1 MEDKTMISKFRGK
14 DFLTL
19 MDFTREEI
27 MDIVRVSYELKMKLS
42 TVEPHEYLR
51 GKTFAALFE
60 KPSTRTRNSFQV
72 GAAHLGAQ
80 AIYIRP
86 DELQLSRGESL
97 KDTARVLDRYY
108 DGLFIRPASGT
119 AQERV
124 QLFADF
130 MKKPVINACSDCT
143 HPCQGL
149 ADLLTIWEKKG
160 RLNNL
165 KVAWSGDPWNVC
177 HSLMVGCSIMGM
189 DMYVALP
196 EGYNPHPKIL
206 EFASAQAKANNTKMI
221 VTRNLAEAMEGAD
234 IVVGNVFFSMA
245 HDAEKEKRKKDFAPY
260 QINAKA
266 VSVAKSDYVFMHC
279 GPGYP
284 GIEATE
290 DIFEG
295 PHSAYYDEAENRM
308 HTEKAVLVLFCS

>member
-1 MEDKTMISKFRGK
+1 MNKNFRGK

-27 MDIVRVSYELKMKLS
+27 QAMLNVSYDLKKKWAAG
-42 TVEPHEYLR
+42 EPHEYLK
-51 GKTFAALFE
+51 GKIFAALFE

-72 GAAHLGAQ
+72 GAIHLGAQ
-80 AIYIRP
+80 AVYIRP

-97 KDTARVLDRYY
+97 RDTARVLDRYY

-119 AQERV
+119 GQEEIN
-124 QLFADF
+124 LFAEYMDI
-130 MKKPVINACSDCT
+130 PVINACSDFT

-149 ADLLTIWEKKG
+149 ADLLTIQEKKG
-160 RLNNL
+160 DLKGL

-177 HSLMVGCSIMGM
+177 HSLMVGCGLMGM
-189 DMYVALP
+189 DMYLAFP
-196 EGYNPHPKIL
+196 EGYDPHPEIL
-206 EFASAQAKANNTKMI
+206 KFATEAAEASKTKMV
-221 VTRNLAEAMEGAD
+221 VTRNLTEALEGAD
-234 IVVGNVFFSMA
+234 VVVANVFFSMA

-260 QINAKA
+260 QINAES
-266 VSVAKSDYVFMHC
+266 VSAAKDDYIFMHC

-284 GIEATE
+284 GVEATE
-290 DIFEG
+290 EIFEG

-308 HTEKAVLVLFCS
+308 HTEKAVLALCCS

>member
-1 MEDKTMISKFRGK
+1 MIKKFRGK

-27 MDIVRVSYELKMKLS
+27 TDMLNVSYDLKKKWA
-42 TVEPHEYLR
+42 TGEPHEYLR
-51 GKTFAALFE
+51 GKVFAALFE

-80 AIYIRP
+80 TVYIRP

-119 AQERV
+119 HQDRV
-124 QLFADF
+124 NEFAEYMDI
-130 MKKPVINACSDCT
+130 PVINACSDYT

-149 ADLLTIWEKKG
+149 CDLLTIKEKKG
-160 RLNNL
+160 DFKGL

-177 HSLMVGCSIMGM
+177 HSLMVGSALMGM
-189 DMYVALP
+189 DMFMAFP
-196 EGYNPHPKIL
+196 EGYDPHPDILKFCQDAAKMSRSKIV
-206 EFASAQAKANNTKMI
+206 
-221 VTRNLAEAMEGAD
+221 VTRDMKEAMTDAD

-245 HDAEKEKRKKDFAPY
+245 HDDEKEKRKNDFAPY
-260 QINAKA
+260 QINAEA
-266 VSVAKSDYVFMHC
+266 VSVAKPDYIFMHC
-279 GPGYP
+279 GPAYP
-284 GIEATE
+284 GVEVTE
-290 DIFEG
+290 EIIEG

-308 HTEKAVLVLFCS
+308 HTEKAVLTLCC

>member
-1 MEDKTMISKFRGK
+1 MISRFRGK
-14 DFLTL
+14 DLLTL
-19 MDFTREEI
+19 MDFTQS
-27 MDIVRVSYELKMKLS
+27 DIWDILRVSYDLKRKLAMGES
-42 TVEPHEYLR
+42 HEYLR
-51 GKTFAALFE
+51 GKSFAALFE

-72 GAAHLGAQ
+72 GTFQLGAQ
-80 AIYIRP
+80 AIYIRS
-86 DELQLSRGESL
+86 DELQLARGESL
-97 KDTARVLDRYY
+97 RDTARVLDRYY

-124 QLFADF
+124 QLFADY
-130 MKKPVINACSDCT
+130 MKKPVINACSDFT

-149 ADLLTIWEKKG
+149 ADLMTIWEKKG
-160 RLNNL
+160 RLDHL

-177 HSLMVGCSIMGM
+177 HSLMVGCGVMGL

-206 EFASAQAKANNTKMI
+206 EFATEHAKVNHTKMVI
-221 VTRNLAEAMEGAD
+221 TRNLQEAMEGAD
-234 IVVGNVFFSMA
+234 IVVANVFFSMA
-245 HDAEKEKRKKDFAPY
+245 HDAEKEKRKKDFAAY
-260 QINAKA
+260 QINAQA
-266 VSVAKSDYVFMHC
+266 VKHAKPDYVFMHC

-290 DIFEG
+290 EIFEG
-295 PHSAYYDEAENRM
+295 PNSAYYDEAENRM

>member
-1 MEDKTMISKFRGK
+1 MIKKFRGK

-19 MDFTREEI
+19 MDFTSEEI
-27 MDIVRVSYELKMKLS
+27 TDMLNVAYDLKKKWA
-42 TVEPHEYLR
+42 TGEPHEYLK

-119 AQERV
+119 GQETIN
-124 QLFADF
+124 LFAEYMDI
-130 MKKPVINACSDCT
+130 PVINACSDFT

-160 RLNNL
+160 RFKGL

-177 HSLMVGCSIMGM
+177 HSLMVGCGLMGM
-189 DMYVALP
+189 DMYLAFP
-196 EGYNPHPKIL
+196 EGYDPQPEIL
-206 EFASAQAKANNTKMI
+206 NFATEAAETNKTKMV
-221 VTRNLAEAMEGAD
+221 VTRNLKEALEGAD
-234 IVVGNVFFSMA
+234 VVVANVFFSMA
-245 HDAEKEKRKKDFAPY
+245 HDAEKEQRKKDFGPY
-260 QINAKA
+260 QINEES
-266 VSVAKSDYVFMHC
+266 VSVAKDDYIFMHC

-284 GIEATE
+284 GVEATE
-290 DIFEG
+290 EIFEG
-295 PHSAYYDEAENRM
+295 LHSAYYDEAENRM
-308 HTEKAVLVLFCS
+308 HTEKAVLTLFCS

>member
-1 MEDKTMISKFRGK
+1 MISKFRGK

-19 MDFTREEI
+19 MDFSKSEI
-27 MDIVRVSYELKMKLS
+27 WDILRVSYDLKMKLAMG
-42 TVEPHEYLR
+42 ERHEYLR
-51 GKTFAALFE
+51 GKTFGALFE

-80 AIYIRP
+80 AIYMRP
-86 DELQLSRGESL
+86 DELQLARGESL
-97 KDTARVLDRYY
+97 RDTARVLDRYY

-124 QLFADF
+124 QRFADY
-130 MKKPVINACSDCT
+130 MNKPVINACSDFT

-149 ADLLTIWEKKG
+149 ADLMTIWEKKG
-160 RLNNL
+160 RLDHL

-177 HSLMVGCSIMGM
+177 HSLMVGCGVMGM

-206 EFASAQAKANNTKMI
+206 QFAAEHAKLNHTRMV
-221 VTRNLAEAMEGAD
+221 VTRSLPEAVEGAD
-234 IVVGNVFFSMA
+234 IVVANVFFSMA
-245 HDAEKEKRKKDFAPY
+245 HDAEKEKRKKDFAAY
-260 QINAKA
+260 QINAQAVKA
-266 VSVAKSDYVFMHC
+266 AKPDYVFMHC

-284 GIEATE
+284 GVEATE
-290 DIFEG
+290 EIFEG

-308 HTEKAVLVLFCS
+308 HTEKALLVLFCS

>member
-1 MEDKTMISKFRGK
+1 MISKFRGK

-19 MDFTREEI
+19 MDFTRDEI
-27 MDIVRVSYELKMKLS
+27 MDMVRVSYELKMKLAMG
-42 TVEPHEYLR
+42 ERHEYLR

-119 AQERV
+119 GQERV
-124 QLFADF
+124 QLFADC
-130 MKKPVINACSDCT
+130 MKKPVINACSDFT

-149 ADLLTIWEKKG
+149 TDLMTIWEKKG
-160 RLNNL
+160 RLDNL
-165 KVAWSGDPWNVC
+165 KLAWSGDPWNVC
-177 HSLMVGCSIMGM
+177 HSLMVGCGLMGI
-189 DMYVALP
+189 DMYMAFP
-196 EGYNPHPKIL
+196 EGYNPSPEIL
-206 EFASAQAKANNTKMI
+206 RFATEAADTSKTKMV
-221 VTRNLAEAMEGAD
+221 VTRNLQEAMDGAD
-234 IVVGNVFFSMA
+234 VVVANVFFSMA

-266 VSVAKSDYVFMHC
+266 VAAAKDDYLFMHC

-290 DIFEG
+290 EIFEG

-308 HTEKAVLVLFCS
+308 HTEKAILTLFCS

>member
-1 MEDKTMISKFRGK
+1 MIKKFRGK

-27 MDIVRVSYELKMKLS
+27 TDILNVAYDLKKKWA
-42 TVEPHEYLR
+42 TGEPHEYLK

-119 AQERV
+119 GQETIN
-124 QLFADF
+124 LFAEY
-130 MKKPVINACSDCT
+130 MSIPVINACSDFT

-149 ADLLTIWEKKG
+149 CDLLTIQEKKG
-160 RLNNL
+160 DFKRL

-177 HSLMVGCSIMGM
+177 HSLMVGCGLMGM
-189 DMYVALP
+189 DMYMAFP
-196 EGYNPHPKIL
+196 EGFDPHPEIMK
-206 EFASAQAKANNTKMI
+206 FAQASAEKSGTRMV
-221 VTRNLAEAMEGAD
+221 VTRDLKEAMEDAD
-234 IVVGNVFFSMA
+234 VVVGNTFHSMA
-245 HDAEKEKRKKDFAPY
+245 HEDQREERTKAFAPY
-260 QINAKA
+260 QINDES
-266 VSVAKSDYVFMHC
+266 VSVAKPDYIFMHC
-279 GPGYP
+279 GPAYP
-284 GIEATE
+284 GEEVTEEIIE
-290 DIFEG
+290 G
-295 PHSAYYDEAENRM
+295 SHSAYFDEAENRM
-308 HTEKAVLVLFCS
+308 HTEKAILALFCS

>member
-1 MEDKTMISKFRGK
+1 MIDKFRGK
-14 DFLTL
+14 DFLSL
-19 MDFTREEI
+19 MDFTKDEI
-27 MDIVRVSYELKMKLS
+27 WDILRVSYDLKMKLAMRE
-42 TVEPHEYLR
+42 THEYLR
-51 GKTFAALFE
+51 GRTFAALFE

-86 DELQLSRGESL
+86 DELQLARGESL

-124 QLFADF
+124 KLFADY
-130 MKKPVINACSDCT
+130 MKHPVINACSDFT

-160 RLNNL
+160 RLDHMKL
-165 KVAWSGDPWNVC
+165 AWSGDPWNVC
-177 HSLMVGCSIMGM
+177 HSLMVGCGLMGI
-189 DMYVALP
+189 DMYMALP
-196 EGYNPHPKIL
+196 EGYNPNPEIL
-206 EFASAQAKANNTKMI
+206 QFAADHAATNKTKMV
-221 VTRNLAEAMEGAD
+221 VTRNIQEAMEGAD
-234 IVVGNVFFSMA
+234 VVVANVFFSMA
-245 HDAEKEKRKKDFAPY
+245 HDSEKEKRKKDFAPY
-260 QINAKA
+260 QVNASA
-266 VSVAKSDYVFMHC
+266 VAAAKEDYTFMHC

-290 DIFEG
+290 EIFEG

-308 HTEKAVLVLFCS
+308 HTQKAVLALFCS

>member
-1 MEDKTMISKFRGK
+1 MIKKFRGK

-19 MDFTREEI
+19 MDFTSEEI
-27 MDIVRVSYELKMKLS
+27 TDMLNVSYDLKKKWA
-42 TVEPHEYLR
+42 TGEPHEYLK

-108 DGLFIRPASGT
+108 DGLFFRPASGT
-119 AQERV
+119 GQV
-124 QLFADF
+124 TLNDFAEY
-130 MKKPVINACSDCT
+130 MEIPVINACTDFT

-149 ADLLTIWEKKG
+149 CDLLTIREKKG
-160 RLNNL
+160 DFKGL
-165 KVAWSGDPWNVC
+165 KVGWSGDPWNVC
-177 HSLMVGCSIMGM
+177 HSLMVGCSLMGI
-189 DMYVALP
+189 DMYMAFP
-196 EGYNPHPKIL
+196 EGYDPHPEIL
-206 EFASAQAKANNTKMI
+206 KFATEAARASKTKMV
-221 VTRNLAEAMEGAD
+221 VTRSLKEALEGAD
-234 IVVGNVFFSMA
+234 IVVANTFFSMA
-245 HDAEKEKRKKDFAPY
+245 HDTEKEQRKKDFAPY
-260 QINAKA
+260 QINANS
-266 VSVAKSDYVFMHC
+266 VSVAKDDYIFMHC

-290 DIFEG
+290 EIFEG
-295 PHSAYYDEAENRM
+295 PHSAYFDEAENRM
-308 HTEKAVLVLFCS
+308 HTEKAILVMFCS

>member
-1 MEDKTMISKFRGK
+1 MISKFRGK

-19 MDFTREEI
+19 MDFSQS
-27 MDIVRVSYELKMKLS
+27 DIWDILKASYDLKMKLAMH
-42 TVEPHEYLR
+42 EPHEYLR
-51 GKTFAALFE
+51 GRSFAAIFE

-72 GAAHLGAQ
+72 GAFQLGAQ

-97 KDTARVLDRYY
+97 RDTARVLDRYY

-119 AQERV
+119 GQDRV
-124 QLFADF
+124 QLFADY
-130 MKKPVINACSDCT
+130 MDKPVINGCSDFT

-160 RLNNL
+160 RLDNL

-177 HSLMVGCSIMGM
+177 HSLMVGCSLMGL

-196 EGYNPHPKIL
+196 DGYNPNPKIMQ
-206 EFASAQAKANNTKMI
+206 FASEHAAANHAKMV
-221 VTRNLAEAMEGAD
+221 VTRNLQEALDGAD
-234 IVVGNVFFSMA
+234 VVVANVFFSMA
-245 HDAEKEKRKKDFAPY
+245 HDAEKEKRKKDFAAY
-260 QINAKA
+260 QINAEAVRAAKA
-266 VSVAKSDYVFMHC
+266 DYVFMHC

-284 GIEATE
+284 GVEATE
-290 DIFEG
+290 EIFEG

-308 HTEKAVLVLFCS
+308 HTEKAVLALFCS

>member
-1 MEDKTMISKFRGK
+1 MISKFRGK

-19 MDFTREEI
+19 MDFSRDEI
-27 MDIVRVSYELKMKLS
+27 MDIVRVSYELKMKLAMG
-42 TVEPHEYLR
+42 EPHEYLR
-51 GKTFAALFE
+51 GKSFAALFE

-72 GAAHLGAQ
+72 GAFQLGAQ

-86 DELQLSRGESL
+86 DELQLSRGESI

-124 QLFADF
+124 QLFADY
-130 MKKPVINACSDCT
+130 MKKPVINACSDFT

-160 RLNNL
+160 RLDNL
-165 KVAWSGDPWNVC
+165 KLAWSGDPWNVC
-177 HSLMVGCSIMGM
+177 HSLMVACGLMGI
-189 DMYVALP
+189 DMYMAFP
-196 EGYNPHPKIL
+196 EGYNPSPEIL
-206 EFASAQAKANNTKMI
+206 RFATEAADTCKTKMV
-221 VTRNLAEAMEGAD
+221 VTRNLQEAMDGAD
-234 IVVGNVFFSMA
+234 VVVANVFYSMA
-245 HDAEKEKRKKDFAPY
+245 HDAEKEQRKKDFAPY

-266 VSVAKSDYVFMHC
+266 VSVAKDDYLFMHC

-290 DIFEG
+290 EIFES

-308 HTEKAVLVLFCS
+308 HTEKAILALFCS